1 MKRRKESFYL
11 HFSQKP
17 DMNFDVDHEHHCHPF
32 SLFSLPITPHY
43 TVHVHHKSTAC
54 FCWCM
59 GSVGANSIIV
69 FEPIQIHVNILHIFV
84 CYSKVPL
91 ALTYDARHKVTCMD
105 IDEQKKK
112 LLTVGSDKIIKVS
125 YILVGVHK

>member
-1 MKRRKESFYL
+1 M
-11 HFSQKP
+11 
-17 DMNFDVDHEHHCHPF
+17 
-32 SLFSLPITPHY
+32 
-43 TVHVHHKSTAC
+43 A
-54 FCWCM
+54 
-59 GSVGANSIIV
+59 SVGANSILV
-69 FEPIQIHVNILHIFV
+69 FAPIHIHVNILHIVV

-125 YILVGVHK
+125 YIVVGLHK